1 MKEGAAAFLTK
12 PVQEDQF
19 IAAVNNLI
27 GSPAGAAMERAA
39 AVQ

>member
-1 MKEGAAAFLTK
+1 MKEGAMAFLTK

-19 IAAVNNLI
+19 IAAVGNLI
-27 GSPAGAAMERAA
+27 GSPAGAPMEKAA

>member
-19 IAAVNNLI
+19 IAAVGDLI
-27 GSPAGAAMERAA
+27 GAPSGMRMEQVAAGR
-39 AVQ
+39 